1 MSAFRN
7 DTDNVKE
14 IPSSVAKDSKIVF
27 ASISFNVV
35 LAH

>member
-7 DTDNVKE
+7 DTNNVKE
-14 IPSSVAKDSKIVF
+14 FPSSAAKDAKIVF